1 MSAPLHDLFEECL
14 AELETGKS
22 LSEILAAHPEARQE
36 LEPLLRVAMQLSSR
50 QPSDPRPQA
59 VQRSRVRML
68 ARAAELREPE
78 KAGGFL
84 TWLPRSAFAL
94 MAAAFVLIISGY
106 GLFSASAQ
114 ALPGDLLYPIKR
126 SAESLQLELTA
137 SNHAR
142 EVLEDQ
148 FAELRTG
155 EVFRLLEEGRE
166 EFVSFEGAVQRM
178 DGSDWVVDGIRVLL
192 DDETRIIGDIHLSDV
207 IEVEGETR
215 VEGHVFAFELHKRL
229 FTLLGTVDRM
239 DSARWQING
248 QWMALTRESDIE
260 DGIKVG
266 DAVIAVIAVA
276 DDGSLTLKGVSR
288 LEESR
293 PDPEDDN
300 QANAAERIEFDG
312 QVEAIGA
319 NLWVVNHET
328 LRIDSD
334 TDIEEGIEVGD
345 RVTVKAERR
354 AGTLWAL
361 DIDFSDDDAN
371 EPEED
376 GDGEDGVEDE
386 EADGEDD
393 EDGAE
398 DEDGLEDDEDEEEEN
413 EEEDEDEEDDADHK

>member
-14 AELETGKS
+14 AELEAGKS
-22 LSEILAAHPEARQE
+22 LSEIMAAHPEAHQE

-50 QPSDPRPQA
+50 QSSDPRPQA

-126 SAESLQLELTA
+126 SAESLRLEITA
-137 SNHAR
+137 NKQAR
-142 EVLEDQ
+142 EVLEEQ

-166 EFVSFEGAVQRM
+166 EFVSFEGAVQQM
-178 DGSDWVVDGIRVLL
+178 EGSDWIVEGILVLL
-192 DDETRIIGDIHLSDV
+192 DDETRIIGDIRLSDV

-215 VEGHVFAFELHKRL
+215 AEGHVFAFELHKRL

-312 QVEAIGA
+312 QVEAIGVT
-319 NLWVVNHET
+319 LWVVDHQT

-334 TDIEEGIEVGD
+334 TDIDEGINLGD

-361 DIDFSDDDAN
+361 DIGLSDDDVN
-371 EPEED
+371 EPQEPQ
-376 GDGEDGVEDE
+376 DGESSAELDDDV
-386 EADGEDD
+386 DGEGD
-393 EDGAE
+393 EDGAG
-398 DEDGLEDDEDEEEEN
+398 DEDGLEDEDDQIEEDEEEEK
-413 EEEDEDEEDDADHK
+413 DEDHK